1 METDAAKDLCDQ
13 LIHADAEADVIA
25 LLKKA
30 GYWDDPTCWR
40 YYGDNE
46 LNWSQ
51 AGGQQGRADF
61 ALNEKAINSI
71 DAVLTLKCLLEGI
84 DPEGPAAPTSIR
96 EAVAKFIEH
105 TAKLTTSGGR
115 VEDWSVTFRTK
126 VAENISIFTTEAA
139 GSKSATKPSVNIA
152 DLGEGHTPEA
162 FPSTLVSLGK
172 RNKASVPFVQGKF
185 CQGGSGAIRH
195 CGTAKLQLVVSRR
208 HPKLLGASNVPPSY
222 PQHDSD
228 DCWGFTIV
236 RREEATA
243 TSKIP
248 VLTYLAPVGA
258 AANPRKGGVLRFKA
272 PTVPLFPKGDVAYKR
287 EVDFGTLIKLYAY
300 QLKNTGNIIRRDGL
314 LYKLDLLLPDPALPI
329 RMHEC
334 RKRAHGQGEKGASE
348 QSTTMAG
355 LFARLQK
362 TDNLEDAPPISM
374 PITIRGRQII
384 ARVFAFKPKRAETYR
399 SNEGVIFTVNGQ
411 AHADIKASIF
421 ARKRVGL
428 QRLAKDLLVVVD
440 CSSLDANERDDLFMS
455 SRDRVAEES
464 PLFTELERNL
474 EDALHDHPG
483 LRELRNRRAQQD
495 LQEQLGD
502 NKPLESVL
510 KQVLKSSPALARL
523 FGKGERLSTPFKPEN
538 MKPDPAPPKLH
549 SHPTYFHFT
558 GKEPGAVL
566 NRVAHLD
573 QKCRV
578 IFATDA
584 EDAFFTRKYDPGVF
598 VFRRIVDEESQ
609 PVLSFNGPNLVR
621 GRATISF
628 DLPSGVKPG
637 DTLTYETIVEDEI
650 MQRSF
655 NNVFVLQVAAATQ
668 TAKPTTPP
676 SKAQPPG
683 VKPGPTP
690 DGEGGI
696 ALPTVIRLKKAD
708 PKWGEHFS
716 DDNSCLDLIEDIVE
730 VNTKQQTTY
739 MFYLNEDNLSLRTE
753 LKASPSNAAVLMKQ
767 FEIGAVLV
775 GLGLIHEQQTKK
787 QAAPNGDNDKDAE
800 ASLQDRVR
808 LFSRAVAPVLL
819 PMIQTLGELGEDDLD
834 QSDLVGKA
842 EQSDLPDTVE
852 VL

>member
-1 METDAAKDLCDQ
+1 ML
-13 LIHADAEADVIA
+13 ADAEADVIR
-25 LLKKA
+25 LLKEVS
-30 GYWDDPTCWR
+30 YWDDPNCWR

-71 DAVLTLKCLLEGI
+71 DAVLTLKCLAEGI
-84 DPEGPAAPTSIR
+84 DPEGSAAPTSIR

-105 TAKLTTSGGR
+105 TSKLTTSGGR
-115 VEDWSVTFRTK
+115 VEDWPVSFRTK
-126 VAENISIFTTEAA
+126 VAENISIFTTEAP
-139 GSKSATKPSVNIA
+139 GSKSSTKPSVNIA

-162 FPSTLVSLGK
+162 FPNTLVSLGK

-195 CGTAKLQLVVSRR
+195 CGTAKLQLIISRR
-208 HPKLLGASNVPPSY
+208 HPSLIGAPTVSAGY
-222 PQHDSD
+222 PKHESD

-243 TSKIP
+243 VSKIP

-272 PTVPLFPKGDVAYKR
+272 PTMPLFPKGDIAYQR
-287 EVDFGTLIKLYAY
+287 HVESGTLIKLYAY

-348 QSTTMAG
+348 QSTTMSG

-362 TDNLEDAPPISM
+362 TENLEDAPPMSI
-374 PITIRGRQII
+374 PITVRGKQII
-384 ARVFAFKPKRAETYR
+384 ARVFAFKPTKAATYR
-399 SNEGVIFTVNGQ
+399 STEGVIFTVNGQ

-440 CSSLDANERDDLFMS
+440 CSTLDANQRDDLFMS

-495 LQEQLGD
+495 LQEQLRD

-510 KQVLKSSPALARL
+510 KHVLKSSPALAKL

-538 MKPDPAPPKLH
+538 VQPDTAPPKLH

-558 GKEPGAVL
+558 GKEPGVELKRA
-566 NRVAHLD
+566 AHID

-578 IFATDA
+578 TFATDA
-584 EDAFFTRKYDPGVF
+584 EDAYFTRKYDPGVF
-598 VFRRIVDEESQ
+598 RFSQVVDGESH
-609 PVLSFNGPNLVR
+609 PMLSFNGPNLVR

-628 DLPSGVKPG
+628 DLPAVSKPG
-637 DTLTYETIVEDEI
+637 DTLTYETIVDDEI
-650 MQRSF
+650 MQRTF
-655 NNVFVLQVAAATQ
+655 RNVFTLRVASATAPSKS
-668 TAKPTTPP
+668 TTSLKTPP
-676 SKAQPPG
+676 PG
-683 VKPGPTP
+683 AKPGPVP

-696 ALPTVIRLKKAD
+696 ALPTVIRLNKSN
-708 PKWGEHFS
+708 PKWAEHFS
-716 DDNSCLDLIEDIVE
+716 DDNDCLDLIED
-730 VNTKQQTTY
+730 VNDANGTAQTTY
-739 MFYLNEDNLSLRTE
+739 MFYLNEANTSLQTE
-753 LKASPSNAAVLMKQ
+753 LKASRSNAQVLLKQ
-767 FEIGAVLV
+767 FEIGAVLI
-775 GLGLIHEQQTKK
+775 GMGLIHEQLNKK
-787 QAAPNGDNDKDAE
+787 TGSDDSKVAE
-800 ASLQDRVR
+800 ASLQERVCI
-808 LFSRAVAPVLL
+808 FSRAAAPVLL
-819 PMIQTLGELGEDDLD
+819 PMIQTLGGLGEDDLD
-834 QSDLVGKA
+834 ESDLAGTADGGPDLA
-842 EQSDLPDTVE
+842 EPLE
-852 VL
+852 AL

>member
-1 METDAAKDLCDQ
+1 MTTDAAQDLCTR
-13 LIHADAEADVIA
+13 LMLADAEADVIG
-25 LLKKA
+25 LLKEA
-30 GYWDDPTCWR
+30 GYWDDPNCWR

-71 DAVLTLKCLLEGI
+71 DAVLTLKCLVEGI
-84 DPEGPAAPTSIR
+84 DPEGPAAPTTIR

-105 TAKLTTSGGR
+105 TSKLTTSGGR
-115 VEDWSVTFRTK
+115 VEDWPVSFRTK
-126 VAENISIFTTEAA
+126 VAENISIFTTEAP
-139 GSKSATKPSVNIA
+139 GSKSSTKPSVNIA

-162 FPSTLVSLGK
+162 FPNTLVSLGK
-172 RNKASVPFVQGKF
+172 RNKASVLFVQGKF

-195 CGTAKLQLVVSRR
+195 CGTAKLQLIISRR
-208 HPKLLGASNVPPSY
+208 HPSLIGAPNVSAGY
-222 PQHDSD
+222 PKHESD

-243 TSKIP
+243 ASKIP

-258 AANPRKGGVLRFKA
+258 AGNPRKGGVLRFKV
-272 PTVPLFPKGDVAYKR
+272 PTMPLFPKGDIAYQR
-287 EVDFGTLIKLYAY
+287 HVESGTLMKLYAY
-300 QLKNTGNIIRRDGL
+300 QLKSTGNIIRRDGL

-348 QSTTMAG
+348 QSTTMSG

-362 TDNLEDAPPISM
+362 TENLEDAPPISM
-374 PITIRGRQII
+374 PITVRGKQII
-384 ARVFAFKPKRAETYR
+384 ARVFAFKPTKAATYR
-399 SNEGVIFTVNGQ
+399 STEGVIFTVNGQ
-411 AHADIKASIF
+411 AHADIKATIF

-440 CSSLDANERDDLFMS
+440 CSTLDANQRDDLFMS

-495 LQEQLGD
+495 LQEQLSD

-510 KQVLKSSPALARL
+510 KHVLKSSPALAKL

-538 MKPDPAPPKLH
+538 VQADTAPPKLH

-558 GKEPGAVL
+558 GKEPGVELRRA
-566 NRVAHLD
+566 AHLD

-578 IFATDA
+578 AFATDA
-584 EDAFFTRKYDPGVF
+584 EDGYFTRKYDPGL
-598 VFRRIVDEESQ
+598 FRFCQIADGEPQ
-609 PVLSFNGPNLVR
+609 PMLSFNGPNLVR

-628 DLPSGVKPG
+628 DLPTGSKAG
-637 DTLTYETIVEDEI
+637 DTLTYETVVEDEI
-650 MQRSF
+650 MQRTF
-655 NNVFVLQVAAATQ
+655 RNVFTLQVAAATV
-668 TAKPTTPP
+668 PGTTSTSVKPP
-676 SKAQPPG
+676 SPG
-683 VKPGPTP
+683 AKPGPVP

-696 ALPTVIRLKKAD
+696 ALPTVIRLKKSE
-708 PKWGEHFS
+708 PKWVEHFS
-716 DDNSCLDLIEDIVE
+716 DDNDCLDLYED
-730 VNTKQQTTY
+730 VNDVNGKSQTTY
-739 MFYLNEDNLSLRTE
+739 MFYLNETNVSLQTE
-753 LKASPSNAAVLMKQ
+753 LKASRSNAQVMLKQ
-767 FEIGAVLV
+767 FEVGAVLI
-775 GLGLIHEQQTKK
+775 GMGLIHEQLIRKTG
-787 QAAPNGDNDKDAE
+787 AVNGDDNKDVE
-800 ASLQDRVR
+800 ANLQERVR
-808 LFSRAVAPVLL
+808 IFSRAVAPVLL
-819 PMIQTLGELGEDDLD
+819 PMIHTLGELGEDDLD
-834 QSDLVGKA
+834 ESDLAGTADGGPDLA
-842 EQSDLPDTVE
+842 EPIEAL
-852 VL
+852 